1 MSGSPTSQS
10 AGIELSSSTQPQKIE
25 LIVYLPNAD
34 DDRLHEVSQTL
45 FDGSVTPQEMD
56 ASTAGSGTLKIDSLE
71 SLAAALYP
79 DSGLQIDGAEAE
91 TVFVDFEALDGELS
105 PALVGLGALCARWS
119 GGRLVVS
126 VPAASANNTLAAV
139 CDLLRSLEA
148 RAKGVRIISC
158 PTCARCHTH
167 LVGLVKE
174 LEPEIK
180 RHQSTLDVALMGCEV
195 NGPGEA
201 KAADVG
207 VAFGKG
213 IGLLFRDGEIIKRVP
228 EDEVGQALLD
238 ELAAMTGG
246 E

>member
-1 MSGSPTSQS
+1 MRQRIQI
-10 AGIELSSSTQPQKIE
+10 AVKVGIELSSSTQSQKIE
-25 LIVYLPNAD
+25 LIVYLPEAD
-34 DDRLHEVSQTL
+34 DNRLHEVSQTL
-45 FDGSVTPQEMD
+45 FDGSVTPREMG
-56 ASTAGSGTLKIDSLE
+56 AAPATLTIDSLE
-71 SLAAALYP
+71 SLAVALDP
-79 DSGLQIDGAEAE
+79 ESGLTIDGVEAE
-91 TVFVDFEALDGELS
+91 TVFVDFEALDSELS

-126 VPAASANNTLAAV
+126 VPETSAHNTLAAV

-180 RHQSTLDVALMGCEV
+180 RHQATLDVALMGCEV

-213 IGLLFRDGEIIKRVP
+213 IGLLFRGGEIIKRVP

-238 ELAAMTGG
+238 ELASMTRG